1 MCQKCKVKE
10 KFFWCVFWLFFYHF
24 LRSEETITLPHPWFQ
39 TKTFKKFS
47 WIAELCYE
55 IHPYKQG
62 DRMTDLPGPLC
73 SFLPRRGS
81 PFRRQQL
88 LALQYCETTRKD
100 SHRPRWIP
108 RFWRVIIPPSPLRMI
123 KSLAF
128 LRCSSHL
135 QFGCIRRFF
144 FFRPPCAVV
153 NQQLEG
159 FCFVLVFLFF
169 FFSFRVIFIC
179 RIHILKPA
187 VPLSCRA
194 FCHVFFFY
202 PLSRFIAP
210 LLAL

>member
-1 MCQKCKVKE
+1 
-10 KFFWCVFWLFFYHF
+10 
-24 LRSEETITLPHPWFQ
+24 
-39 TKTFKKFS
+39 
-47 WIAELCYE
+47 
-55 IHPYKQG
+55 
-62 DRMTDLPGPLC
+62 MTDLPGPLC
-73 SFLPRRGS
+73 SFLPRRAS
-81 PFRRQQL
+81 PFKRQQL
-88 LALQYCETTRKD
+88 LSLQYCETTRKD

-108 RFWRVIIPPSPLRMI
+108 RFWRVIIPPSPPRMI

-144 FFRPPCAVV
+144 FFALHV

-169 FFSFRVIFIC
+169 VFSFRVIFIC

-187 VPLSCRA
+187 VRLSRRA

-202 PLSRFIAP
+202 PLSWFIAP

>member
-1 MCQKCKVKE
+1 
-10 KFFWCVFWLFFYHF
+10 
-24 LRSEETITLPHPWFQ
+24 
-39 TKTFKKFS
+39 
-47 WIAELCYE
+47 
-55 IHPYKQG
+55 
-62 DRMTDLPGPLC
+62 MTDLPGPLC
-73 SFLPRRGS
+73 SFLPRRAS
-81 PFRRQQL
+81 PFKRQQL
-88 LALQYCETTRKD
+88 LSLQYCETTQKD

-108 RFWRVIIPPSPLRMI
+108 RFWRVIIPPSPPRMI

-144 FFRPPCAVV
+144 FFALHVLSLTNSWRAFVLFWC
-153 NQQLEG
+153 
-159 FCFVLVFLFF
+159 FCFC

-187 VPLSCRA
+187 VRLSRRA